1 MANVAWGLAKL
12 GLLHEQLLEVLCR
25 DFVARANECQARHCN
40 AGQRASLFRS
50 SCQAQHLS
58 IAAWSFAKLGVAS
71 DELFEAI
78 AQSLAG
84 RAGELDPQGLKLK
97 TQR

>member
-1 MANVAWGLAKL
+1 MAWGLAKL

-25 DFVARANECQARHCN
+25 DFVARANECQAHCD
-40 AGQRASLFRS
+40 ASGIGHRASLFRS

-78 AQSLAG
+78 ARSLAG

>member
-1 MANVAWGLAKL
+1 MAAW
-12 GLLHEQLLEVLCR
+12 R
-25 DFVARANECQARHCN
+25 SDF
-40 AGQRASLFRS
+40 GDSGIASGAVP
-50 SCQAQHLS
+50 CKQAQHLS

-84 RAGELDPQGLKLK
+84 RAGELDPQCLKLK